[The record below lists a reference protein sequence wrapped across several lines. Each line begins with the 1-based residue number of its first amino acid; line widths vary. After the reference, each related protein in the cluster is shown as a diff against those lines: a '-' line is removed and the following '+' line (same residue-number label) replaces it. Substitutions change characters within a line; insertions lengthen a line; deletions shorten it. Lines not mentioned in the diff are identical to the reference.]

1 MFSQYI
7 RIVLHQIQFLL
18 RILKRFFIVLF
29 RKRKNIYLLHL
40 DYSDQHLF
48 SNSIIII
55 NYRFRNAIYYK
66 FGNHSTVENQIKLFN
81 IDKIKPEIKL
91 TVYGFFRKQ
100 YYILNLEPEN
110 VLITTTFK
118 TEFSNLNIGLASKAL
133 PPNFSKD
140 FSSEASKINVNLSN
154 VILTIKPIKTKHN
167 LFNPTDFL

>member
-7 RIVLHQIQFLL
+7 HIVLHQVQFLL

-29 RKRKNIYLLHL
+29 RKRKNIHLLHL
-40 DYSDQHLF
+40 NYSDKHLF
-48 SNSIIII
+48 STSIVII

-100 YYILNLEPEN
+100 HYILKFEPEN
-110 VLITTTFK
+110 ILITSTFK
-118 TEFSNLNIGLASKAL
+118 TEFSNLTTELVSKAL
-133 PPNFSKD
+133 LPNFSKD
-140 FSSEASKINVNLSN
+140 FTSETSKIDVNLSD
-154 VILTIKPIKTKHN
+154 VILNIKPIKTKHN
-167 LFNPTDFL
+167 SFNQTDFL